1 MSYPDEWNHG
11 HIDDP
16 LESEEAIALRRCNAL
31 LLKAARCLSEK
42 NTAPEIVNKLNKLQD
57 TIEERRQRLLIPS
70 AS

>member
-11 HIDDP
+11 HCDDP
-16 LESEEAIALRRCNAL
+16 VETEEAIALRRCNAL

-42 NTAPEIVNKLNKLQD
+42 NTSPEIVNEINKLQD
-57 TIEERRQRLLIPS
+57 TVEVRRQLLLIPS